1 MSTPD
6 PRAHTDAD
14 CITAAAGI
22 LLFLAVVFYSPA
34 LALLIVEGIR

>member
-1 MSTPD
+1 MT
-6 PRAHTDAD
+6 TKFLG
-14 CITAAAGI
+14 AAAGV